1 VTNVY
6 TAFKSFTSVI
16 YGFNF
21 GSSSSTVTGSIE
33 SNFLVSWTLTG
44 LVIDLVLDLTE
55 SVYDNLVTAS

>member
-1 VTNVY
+1 MVLILGAVHQQLQ
-6 TAFKSFTSVI
+6 A
-16 YGFNF
+16 
-21 GSSSSTVTGSIE
+21 E

>member
-1 VTNVY
+1 MTNVY

-16 YGFNF
+16 YGFIF
-21 GSSSSTVTGSIE
+21 GSNSSTVTGSIE
-33 SNFLVSWTLTG
+33 SNFLVSWTHTG

>member
-1 VTNVY
+1 MTNVY

-16 YGFNF
+16 YGFIF
-21 GSSSSTVTGSIE
+21 GSNSSTVTGSID

-55 SVYDNLVTAS
+55 SV